1 MLPPLT
7 PELLASLGREMG
19 GCDFSD
25 PSQQEFLASL
35 ESCDVQAAP
44 GNGKTT
50 LLVAKLALLSR
61 NWTDR
66 SRGVCVISHTNAARE
81 EVQRK
86 LGAHPTAF
94 SFLAYPHFIGTVT
107 GFIDQFV
114 AIPYLRGLGW
124 PLRRIDDDAFAS
136 AAKAL
141 IHTKPKLRAMHRRN
155 GGAHQVEKWVGH
167 LQLADAFVPGLN
179 GPPERLGVRALDRQP
194 GPNSDSGRELE
205 EIKAAL
211 VARGLYR
218 YGDMMVL
225 ARRAIASSPH
235 LIARLRVRFP
245 IVLLDEAQDTHGEQ
259 LALLHQVFGEGT
271 AFQRMGDQNQT
282 LYVEPGVDVNY
293 WQPAEHL
300 IPLDTTRRFGP
311 GIAAF
316 ASRLTARI
324 AQTIVGVDGRP
335 GHRLLLTFDRASIGE
350 VLPRYARW
358 VADHLPEEGRNAD
371 IFAVA
376 SRHNLYRDARGE
388 WPKSLVDY
396 HQPYRSGEGQGA
408 DVSTFCG
415 AMRRLAR
422 AHGAGRAPLEIHAA
436 LAAALVDYLERHDF
450 APLPGERLTAS
461 NVWKTLANGHSE
473 RPLLVRK
480 LVIQHVLRG
489 GAAFDED
496 RWAAFCAGMQQEL
509 GLHGV
514 IANGDYCGFHAQGAD
529 AGMVDSD
536 ARSRAR
542 LYGLD
547 IRLGSIHSVKGL
559 TADAA
564 LVMET
569 EVWRGPGRD
578 QRVMDL
584 AAVLPHAF
592 GLENRDFSINE
603 ATLAAATNVFVG
615 VTRPK
620 SMLALAIR
628 HEALAP
634 GLLEAAH
641 AQGWTVVDV
650 RALR

>member
-7 PELLASLGREMG
+7 PDLLTSLGREMG

-25 PSQQEFLASL
+25 PSQQQFLASL

-66 SRGVCVISHTNAARE
+66 SSGVCVVSHTNAARE
-81 EVQRK
+81 EVQRR
-86 LGAHPTAF
+86 LGAHPTAC

-107 GFIDQFV
+107 SFIDQFV

-124 PLRRIDDDAFAS
+124 PLRRIDDDVFAS

-155 GGAHQVEKWVGH
+155 GGAYQVEKWVGQ
-167 LQLADAFVPGLN
+167 LQLADAFVLSPN
-179 GPPERLGVRALDRQP
+179 GTPERLGVRALDRQP
-194 GPNSDSGRELE
+194 GSHTDSGRELE
-205 EIKAAL
+205 EIKAEL

-225 ARRAIASSPH
+225 ARWAIASNPH
-235 LIARLRVRFP
+235 LIARLRARFP
-245 IVLLDEAQDTHGEQ
+245 IVLLDEAQDTQGEQ

-282 LYVEPGVDVNY
+282 LYVEPGVEVNY

-324 AQTIVGVDGRP
+324 GQAIIGVDGRP
-335 GHRLLLTFDRASIGE
+335 EHRLLLTFDRASIGE

-358 VADHLPEEGRNAD
+358 VADHLPNEGRNAD

-396 HQPYRSGEGQGA
+396 HQSYRSGEGQGA
-408 DVSTFCG
+408 DVATFCG
-415 AMRRLAR
+415 TMRKLAR
-422 AHGAGRAPLEIHAA
+422 AHGAGRAPLDIHAA
-436 LAAALVDYLERHDF
+436 LAAALVDYLERHGVK
-450 APLPGERLTAS
+450 PLPGERLTAS

-489 GAAFDED
+489 GAAFDEG
-496 RWAAFCAGMQQEL
+496 RWTVFCAAMQQAIRLE
-509 GLHGV
+509 GV
-514 IANGDYCGFHAQGAD
+514 VANGDFCGFQVQGAD
-529 AGMVDSD
+529 ADLVDAEACSS
-536 ARSRAR
+536 ARFH
-542 LYGLD
+542 GLN

-569 EVWRGPGRD
+569 EVWRGPGRE

-603 ATLAAATNVFVG
+603 AMLSAATNVFVG

-620 SMLALAIR
+620 SMLALAVR
-628 HEALAP
+628 HDALAP
-634 GLLEAAH
+634 GLLEAA
-641 AQGWTVVDV
+641 QGLGWTVVDV
-650 RALR
+650 RALG